1 MSESILDRYQSLLHD
16 PEALAQCIAQPLP
29 VCLWSNP
36 LKTTA
41 DQLMTQLASSEA
53 QLEPLSWY
61 PNAFRSL
68 DWSKP
73 GSTIPFVA
81 GWYYVQEEIALT
93 AVELLAPQPRERV
106 LDLCAAPGG
115 KTAQIAVR
123 LAGTG
128 TVIANE
134 KNIGRL
140 SSLSSTIG
148 RLGLTN
154 VIVTNYDGRNLPL
167 APHSCDRVLVD
178 APCSGEG
185 TVRKGFQNIS
195 WRPGYSEW
203 ISSVQRQI
211 LDHALQLVKPGG
223 VVVYSTCTFAPEENE
238 AVLDKVLGD
247 RGVVE
252 PVSLPGLTAMPGLT
266 EWQGKTYRADV
277 AHAQRYFPHFNNT
290 GGFFAA
296 RIRRTEA
303 QLSDS
308 MPTASDSVVRES
320 VEPLADRSV
329 LLEFC
334 DRFGIDP
341 AHFESYTLW
350 QKGKSTRWLAEQPVE
365 LPPAPAEQPLAI
377 QGIGLPF
384 FRLSSDN
391 WKPSSYGLQRFGQW
405 AQRQLVSLPT
415 AATAQQ
421 FIMGETVLVDS
432 ATVQLSEETPC
443 YVHVRYGDMQLGC
456 GRYTAGRLQSQIP
469 KVMRVRFDTP
479 SSDPLASE

>member
-1 MSESILDRYQSLLHD
+1 MSESILDRYQSLLSD
-16 PEALAQCIAQPLP
+16 PEAFAQCVAQPLP
-29 VCLWSNP
+29 VCMWSNP
-36 LKTTA
+36 LKTTPEDLTA
-41 DQLMTQLASSEA
+41 QLASSGVE
-53 QLEPLSWY
+53 LESLSWY
-61 PNAFRSL
+61 ANAFRSHN
-68 DWSKP
+68 WSKP

-93 AVELLAPQPRERV
+93 AVALLDPQPGECV

-115 KTAQIAVR
+115 KTAQIAMR
-123 LAGTG
+123 LAGAG

-154 VIVTNYDGRNLPL
+154 VIVTNYDGRSIPL
-167 APHSCDRVLVD
+167 APHSCDRVLLDV
-178 APCSGEG
+178 PCSGEG
-185 TVRKGFQNIS
+185 TVRKGFQNIN

-203 ISSVQRQI
+203 VSSVQRQI
-211 LDHALQLVKPGG
+211 LDRALQLVKPGG

-238 AVLDKVLGD
+238 AVLDKILGD
-247 RGVVE
+247 RGVIE
-252 PVSLPGLTAMPGLT
+252 SVSIPGLIAMPGLT

-277 AHAQRYFPHFNNT
+277 THAQRYFPHFNNT

-308 MPTASDSVVRES
+308 VSSEPNSSVRDL

-334 DRFGIDP
+334 DRFCIDP
-341 AHFESYTLW
+341 THFEPYTLW
-350 QKGKSTRWLAEQPVE
+350 QKGKSTRWLAEQQVR
-365 LPPAPAEQPLAI
+365 LPPTATGKPLAV
-377 QGIGLPF
+377 QGIGLPLL
-384 FRLSSDN
+384 RLSSDT
-391 WKPSSYGLQRFGQW
+391 WKPSSYGLQRFGHW
-405 AQRQLVSLPT
+405 AQRQIVNLPT

-421 FIMGETVLVDS
+421 FIMGETVPVDP

-443 YVHVRYGDMQLGC
+443 YVHVRYGDIQIGC
-456 GRYTAGRLQSQIP
+456 GRYTPGRLQSQIP
-469 KVMRVRFDTP
+469 KVMRVRFND
-479 SSDPLASE
+479 D